1 MCVNVS
7 IVACPDYAPETARAA
22 LLAALEPLGGL
33 GWVEP
38 GMKIAV
44 KANLVARMKPETAAA
59 THPVLV
65 TELCRLLTERGAAV
79 TVGDSPGGPFTA
91 AWVGGIYS
99 GTGMH
104 AVEAAGARLNSD
116 YSVREVA
123 FPEGGT
129 VKSFP
134 CTAWLL
140 EADAIVDFA
149 KLKTHAMAGMTCAVK
164 NFFGVIPGTRKPEF
178 HYMHPRTEDF
188 CDMLC
193 DLAAYIKPRLTLV
206 DAVLC
211 MEGNGPTQGKPRHM
225 GALLAADTPFNADLV
240 CAGLIGF
247 EPAAL
252 PTVAAAI
259 RRGLCPASA
268 SELKISGD
276 PAAFALPDFEKLPAP
291 ADITFKKTF
300 PFVNAFLRRNF
311 GTGPKVDAGK
321 CVGCG
326 KCAEVC
332 PAGAAALRKGKA
344 HINSRI
350 CIRCFCCQ
358 EFCPK
363 GAVSVHRP
371 LLARLLSR

>member
-1 MCVNVS
+1 
-7 IVACPDYAPETARAA
+7 
-22 LLAALEPLGGL
+22 
-33 GWVEP
+33 
-38 GMKIAV
+38 
-44 KANLVARMKPETAAA
+44 
-59 THPVLV
+59 
-65 TELCRLLTERGAAV
+65 
-79 TVGDSPGGPFTA
+79 
-91 AWVGGIYS
+91 
-99 GTGMH
+99 
-104 AVEAAGARLNSD
+104 
-116 YSVREVA
+116 
-123 FPEGGT
+123 
-129 VKSFP
+129 
-134 CTAWLL
+134 
-140 EADAIVDFA
+140 
-149 KLKTHAMAGMTCAVK
+149 
-164 NFFGVIPGTRKPEF
+164 
-178 HYMHPRTEDF
+178 MHPRTEDF

-193 DLAAYIKPRLTLV
+193 DLAACIKPRLTLV

-268 SELKISGD
+268 SELKISGG

-350 CIRCFCCQ
+350 CIHCFCCQ

-363 GAVSVHRP
+363 GRSAYNGRCWRGCSRAESPGVDVDELGAELGVHD
-371 LLARLLSR
+371 LLAAVEPGVAREHV